1 MSASLL
7 IKLTD
12 LVFDV
17 SVDDNLTNVIDGVG
31 EAISIAIYAPTA
43 SPVGTIGVEVAP
55 DSASVAADFRPL
67 YSNGLAVTLSANSCT
82 VITASGYSKLRLT
95 SNGTESADLT
105 YVVRAQTRT

>member
-7 IKLTD
+7 ITLTD

-17 SVDDNLTNVIDGVG
+17 SVDDDLSNVIDGVG
-31 EAISIAIYAPTA
+31 EAISIVIYAPTTT
-43 SPVGTIGVEVAP
+43 PQGTIGVEVAP
-55 DSASVAADFRPL
+55 DSDSAAADFRPL
-67 YSNGLAVTLSANSCT
+67 YSNGSAVTLPENSCT

-95 SNGTESADLT
+95 SSGTETVDLT

>member
-17 SVDDNLTNVIDGVG
+17 SVDDDLTNVIDGVG
-31 EAISIAIYAPTA
+31 EAISIAIYSPAA
-43 SPVGTIGVEVAP
+43 APVGTIGVEVAP
-55 DSASVAADFRPL
+55 DSDSAAADFRPL
-67 YSNGLAVTLSANSCT
+67 FSNGSAVTLPQNSCT

-95 SNGTESADLT
+95 SSGTESADLT